1 MAHPTLAVLEFNL
14 VGYRRTWRGSMLS
27 SFVLPV
33 LFVLGFGLGVG
44 RYVDAGG
51 QLGNVSYLDYIVPG
65 MIASTALQVA
75 FGESSWPVLSKF
87 MWIRTY
93 HAMVAAPLRM
103 VDILAGDLMFLT
115 LRVLSTTAVFLGV
128 TALFGAVS
136 SLWALIVVP
145 VCGLLGL
152 AVAAPI
158 FAYAARVEVDSYFP
172 LLQRFAII
180 PMTLFAGVFF
190 PITALPV
197 GLRVLA
203 YASPL
208 WHAVVICR
216 DATFGVMHLWPTVWH
231 LAYLALWAGGGFW
244 LALRAYRR
252 RLVA

>member
-1 MAHPTLAVLEFNL
+1 MAHPTLSVLEFNL
-14 VGYRRTWRGSMLS
+14 VGYRRTWRGSLLS

-44 RYVDAGG
+44 KYVDAGG

-87 MWIRTY
+87 LWIRTY
-93 HAMVAAPLRM
+93 HAMVAAPLRV
-103 VDILAGDLMFLT
+103 VDILGGDLLFLT

-128 TALFGAVS
+128 TALFGAIAS
-136 SLWALIVVP
+136 PWALLVVP

-190 PITALPV
+190 PVASLPV
-197 GLRVLA
+197 GLRALA

-208 WHAVVICR
+208 WHGVVVCR
-216 DATFGVMHLWPTVWH
+216 AATFGVLHFWPTVWH
-231 LAYLALWAGGGFW
+231 LGYLVAWAAVGFW
-244 LALRAYRR
+244 LAVRAYRR